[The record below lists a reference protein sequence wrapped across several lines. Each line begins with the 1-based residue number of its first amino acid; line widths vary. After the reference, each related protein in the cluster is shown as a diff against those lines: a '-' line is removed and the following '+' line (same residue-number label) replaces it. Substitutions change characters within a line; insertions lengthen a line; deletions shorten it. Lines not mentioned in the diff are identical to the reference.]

1 MSEDIIKQALALKQG
16 EDIVV
21 AVNSDYCDAFD
32 LAVSTEENLRLV
44 QRSALEDEAGNFTH
58 DDYFKAMF
66 EADKQVIK
74 REKMLI
80 AAFTEVLGDAAL
92 IDYLKE
98 NGVFMQL
105 DTDNHA
111 VRIFRG

>member
-1 MSEDIIKQALALKQG
+1 MDKNIIEQALALKQG
-16 EDIVV
+16 EDIIVS
-21 AVNSDYCDAFD
+21 VNPDYCDVFN
-32 LAVSTEENLRLV
+32 LATNTEKNLRLL

-74 REKMLI
+74 REKVLM
-80 AAFTEVLGDAAL
+80 AAFTEVLGDTASV
-92 IDYLKE
+92 DYLKE

>member
-32 LAVSTEENLRLV
+32 LAVSTEENLRFI
-44 QRSALEDEAGNFTH
+44 QKSAVEDESGTYTWE
-58 DDYFKAMF
+58 DWFKAMF

-74 REKMLI
+74 REKVLM

-105 DTDNHA
+105 DTDNHT